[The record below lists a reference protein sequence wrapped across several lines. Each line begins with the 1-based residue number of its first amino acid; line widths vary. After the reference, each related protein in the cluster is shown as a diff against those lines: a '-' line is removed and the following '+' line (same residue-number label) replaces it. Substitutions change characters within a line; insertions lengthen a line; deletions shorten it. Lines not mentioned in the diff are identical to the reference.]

1 MELIK
6 SGRLLLLYTLKLR
19 VADPIEVKTVSKVMV
34 SAENEGSALGSGS
47 SISRLQVKARPAIMM
62 FINNLKQDFFRI
74 LKDVDGFF
82 KYVMESKDQT
92 I

>member
-1 MELIK
+1 
-6 SGRLLLLYTLKLR
+6 
-19 VADPIEVKTVSKVMV
+19 
-34 SAENEGSALGSGS
+34 
-47 SISRLQVKARPAIMM
+47 MM